1 MKKERDMK
9 TGSNKKVI
17 AIAGASSGT
26 GKAMALYFASRGYCI
41 AFCARRLELLREI
54 EEQIKGGGGNAL
66 AIGADMGKWDDARS
80 FIDKTVETFGRID
93 VLVNNV
99 GAGIKFAD
107 FEDYSV
113 EDIDYG
119 IAVNLHSVIYACRAV
134 IPVMKEQGEGHIIN
148 VSSILGKRARGGFA
162 VYSAAKHG
170 VEGFSRA
177 LLNEVRKYGIKVSI
191 LAPAA
196 INTPWA
202 EKAGVTL
209 DKNVKFLEP
218 EDLARAVELLVETPS
233 HVDIWN
239 IDIIATDQV
248 IDPL

>member
-1 MKKERDMK
+1 MREDS
-9 TGSNKKVI
+9 GEKVI
-17 AIAGASSGT
+17 VIAGASSGT
-26 GKAMALYFASRGYCI
+26 GKAMALYFAKLGYSV
-41 AFCARRLELLREI
+41 AFSARRLELLKEI
-54 EEQIKGGGGNAL
+54 EKQITEKGGSGL
-66 AIGADMGKWDDARS
+66 AVKADMAKWGDVKG
-80 FIDKTVETFGRID
+80 FIDRVVERFGKID

-99 GAGIKFAD
+99 GAGIKFAN
-107 FEDYSV
+107 FEEYSI
-113 EDIDYG
+113 EEIDYG

-134 IPVMKEQGEGHIIN
+134 VPLMKKQGGGHIIN

-162 VYSAAKHG
+162 IYSAAKHG

-196 INTPWA
+196 IETPWA

-209 DKNVKFLEP
+209 DSNVKFLEDK
-218 EDLARAVELLVETPS
+218 DLARAVELLVKTPP

-239 IDIIATDQV
+239 IDIISTQQF